1 MKNKVA
7 LITGASRGIG
17 RAIAYQLA
25 SEGCDVIINYL
36 NSEKKALELC
46 EKIKKDFS
54 VNAVAFKADIG
65 NKNDVIN
72 LFNYILNKFNK
83 IDILINN
90 AGVCYD
96 MEFSDRTVEDFEKT
110 FKINLFGVFNISRL
124 VGREMVKNK
133 YGKIINISSNN
144 SINCFY
150 PTSVDYDASKSA
162 LNSLTKNMAIEFAPY
177 VNVNAVAPGWIET
190 EMNKD
195 LTPDIMEYEKERI
208 LKKRIGKPEDVAK
221 LVSFLA
227 SDDSD
232 YINGEVIV
240 IDGGMF

>member
-7 LITGASRGIG
+7 LVTGASRGIG
-17 RAIAYQLA
+17 SAIAYELA
-25 SEGCDVIINYL
+25 SKGCNVIINYL
-36 NSEKKALELC
+36 NNEKKAFELC

-54 VNAVAFKADIG
+54 VNAVPFKADIG
-65 NKNDVIN
+65 NNNDVNN
-72 LFNYILNKFNK
+72 LFNFILNKFNK

-96 MEFSDRTVEDFEKT
+96 KEFYDRTVEDFEKT

-124 VGREMVKNK
+124 IGREMVKNK

-150 PTSVDYDASKSA
+150 PTTVDYDATKAA
-162 LNSLTKNMAIEFAPY
+162 LNSLTKNMAIEFAPF
-177 VNVNAVAPGWIET
+177 VNVNAVAPGWVET
-190 EMNKD
+190 EMNKE
-195 LTPDIMEYEKERI
+195 LTPDIIEFEKEKI
-208 LKKRIGKPEDVAK
+208 LKKRIGKPEDIAK

-227 SDDSD
+227 SDDAE